1 MNTLII
7 AVCFFI
13 GFFICYPFY
22 RKMLSVAKDMKA
34 EFSTDAEGRK
44 GFNNGVHG
52 NFFMGQVYVL
62 MLPIF
67 LNLLITFALYLLVQK
82 LS

>member
-1 MNTLII
+1 MNVLII
-7 AVCFFI
+7 SVCFFI
-13 GFFICYPFY
+13 GFLICFPFY
-22 RKMLSVAKDMKA
+22 RKMLSVAKDMNA
-34 EFSTDAEGRK
+34 DFSTDVEGRK

-52 NFFMGQVYVL
+52 NFFMGMAYVL

-67 LNLLITFALYLLVQK
+67 CNLLITFAMYLLVQK

>member
-1 MNTLII
+1 MN
-7 AVCFFI
+7 
-13 GFFICYPFY
+13 
-22 RKMLSVAKDMKA
+22 A
-34 EFSTDAEGRK
+34 EFSTDAEGRE

-52 NFFMGQVYVL
+52 NFFLGKVYVL

-67 LNLLITFALYLLVQK
+67 CNLLITFALYLLVQR